1 MGEAFWAAREGDALL
16 HTSFLADLV
25 GSALEFA
32 INAVIDFAAL
42 AVVALATGATVAT
55 LGCSAVLLVGT
66 VVGATMLLSGAGE
79 KISKACE
86 DIANSLFPPKIEGY
100 ILTGSGDTRINSK
113 RAARAAATA
122 LSRHDVETLDAQAQ
136 AEAEEEKRRQDAKS
150 MWDVAGEYL
159 DAVKGRAENMAK
171 GVVSV
176 VSRMG
181 SAEGWAS
188 LGNDA
193 LAEAGDMLSDTG
205 HFISEMWQPTVAT
218 AYPGSDP
225 KQDDKID
232 CHKHPSSFTQF
243 MAQKLQALTDDP
255 VGTVLGAMNTFDV
268 LEAGFQA
275 ASALIGSVS
284 NLFKGDDEPPAAE
297 YIAEGRR
304 DVRINS
310 QPAARSGVRCTC
322 EAKVVD
328 EPENGVHVS
337 GDVRIGGPLLVVRD
351 IKSGKSQITLV
362 TTIALTFM
370 QPGRASAKSACFMMG
385 LGINMMVQKA
395 GSALNRPVNAAT
407 GAKYLAGDDDVDFSL
422 PGHFPLEWQ
431 RTYSSRDER
440 TEGMFGRGWSVL
452 YEVCLERTP
461 DNPDENCM
469 TYVSPMGRRIDLQA
483 VEPGSG
489 FYSPGEG
496 LAVRR
501 SEQGH
506 WLISS
511 DDGVYR
517 LFEADPF
524 SPQRRRLK
532 MLGDRNS
539 NCQHLTYDNHGRLV
553 EISGDRQRPCIRLH
567 YELAA
572 HPQRVTRI
580 FRHYPEGEPELLRRY
595 RYDEAGRL
603 NGVVDNAGQYQRE
616 FAYDDNDCMTMHREP
631 GGERYYYSWAWF
643 EGPDDAAWRVTGHH
657 TDSGEQYRLDWN
669 LAERSLCVTD
679 SLGRTRCHWWD
690 AQGLVTAYRDEAG
703 QMTTLTNENGESYR
717 FRYDVLDRVTEQTD
731 PGGSRRAYGYNAL
744 NAVTAVIYG
753 GERGGEIRHGLER
766 DAAGRLTVKITP
778 ETRTEY
784 RYDAA
789 DRLLEIRRR
798 QHDAAEGGEP
808 EVIRFSYDSAGNLLS
823 EETAQGVLQNRYD
836 VQGNRTETQ
845 MPDGRTLRYLYYGS
859 GHLQQINLGR
869 DVISEFTRDHL
880 HREVQRSQGRLDTR
894 RMYDRTGRLTR
905 KLTCKGMRGVVPET
919 FIDREYAYSGQDELL
934 KKRHSRQG
942 VTDYFYDTTGRI
954 TACRNE
960 AYLDSWQYD
969 AAANLLDRRQGETA
983 QAGAGSVV
991 PFNRITS
998 YRGLHYRYDEY
1009 GRVVEK
1015 RGRNGT
1021 QHYRWD
1027 AEHRLTEVAVI
1038 RGSTVR
1044 RYGYV
1049 YDAPGRRVEKHE
1061 LDAEGK
1067 PYNRTTF
1074 LWDGMRLAQECRLG
1088 RSSSLYIY
1096 SDQGSHEPLA
1106 RVDRAAPGE
1115 ADEVLYYHTD
1125 VNGAPEEMTDGGGN
1139 IVWEA
1144 GYQVWGNL
1152 THEKETRPVQQ
1163 NLRFQGQYLD
1173 RETGL
1178 HYNLYRFYDPDIGKF
1193 ISGDPI
1199 SLRGGINLYAYAQNP
1214 LSWIDPLGLTGEWV
1228 NPKDINFSQRTIS
1241 PHDYAEIMR
1250 NGGWDWDRSPLRVI
1264 DIDGQ
1269 LVSYDNRRLDA
1280 ALEAG
1285 LDKVKVIRIDPN
1297 APHPDSS
1304 TGKTW
1309 LQKFRERF
1317 RDRRNIKAGGIVPD
1331 KGLNSRPERT
1341 SRGCK

>member
-268 LEAGFQA
+268 LETGFQA

-297 YIAEGRR
+297 YIAEGTR

-603 NGVVDNAGQYQRE
+603 VKYTSPAGQITRWQR
-616 FAYDDNDCMTMHREP
+616 DGQGRVRRQT
-631 GGERYYYSWAWF
+631 
-643 EGPDDAAWRVTGHH
+643 DATG
-657 TDSGEQYRLDWN
+657 R
-669 LAERSLCVTD
+669 R
-679 SLGRTRCHWWD
+679 
-690 AQGLVTAYRDEAG
+690 TAYEYDAYGRL
-703 QMTTLTNENGESYR
+703 TTLTNENGESYR

-766 DAAGRLTVKITP
+766 DAAGRLTAKTTP

-798 QHDAAEGGEP
+798 RHDAAEGGEP

-823 EETAQGVLQNRYD
+823 EETAQGVLQHRYD

-845 MPDGRTLRYLYYGS
+845 MPDGRMLRYLYYGS

-1199 SLRGGINLYAYAQNP
+1199 SIRGGINLYQYAPNP
-1214 LSWIDPLGLTGEWV
+1214 IKWIDPLGLYNGEGQRELGKYHV
-1228 NPKDINFSQRTIS
+1228 FHEHNLDITEYGLSDAEHFSRGNQAIYERMKNDPAFRREMQTKYPGVVEHVQPSSGGKFSTES
-1241 PHDYAEIMR
+1241 PPGLTWHHE
-1250 NGGWDWDRSPLRVI
+1250 NKPGVLS
-1264 DIDGQ
+1264 
-1269 LVSYDNRRLDA
+1269 LVDRLDH
-1280 ALEAG
+1280 
-1285 LDKVKVIRIDPN
+1285 KTYHKIY
-1297 APHPDSS
+1297 HPDGSGGRKKWGGG
-1304 TGKTW
+1304 TGC
-1309 LQKFRERF
+1309 R
-1317 RDRRNIKAGGIVPD
+1317 
-1331 KGLNSRPERT
+1331 
-1341 SRGCK
+1341 